1 MTHPTD
7 KLTTMRAHTHVIEYD
22 GGVLVEEVGG
32 PCDVST
38 FANPLRHFNGRDQ
51 WALTLYPLPD
61 DMTYDEM
68 QAAKKEPTEYLQV
81 GGLPDAMTVEIRKPG
96 ACRTLPQLLHNRR
109 NPIEIHTPPH
119 RGLPRRRGVSRHT
132 CGANTVMIR
141 TPTAPPAGRS
151 DQLLNAASDG
161 ASRFVVRATHKPRVG
176 VPSGR
181 SLATASR
188 EADPVHSEPLRTARY
203 ERVDL
208 GFARSS

>member
-96 ACRTLPQLLHNRR
+96 GEQWGAKWLRYAVGHPHDGDPPLDVPINLPHSTQMISKPEVFTADEPAELFHNYYTTGEIPSKYTLR
-109 NPIEIHTPPH
+109 PIEGY
-119 RGLPRRRGVSRHT
+119 R
-132 CGANTVMIR
+132 
-141 TPTAPPAGRS
+141 
-151 DQLLNAASDG
+151 DDG
-161 ASRFVVRATHKPRVG
+161 AY
-176 VPSGR
+176 
-181 SLATASR
+181 LAIPAEQTQ
-188 EADPVHSEPLRTARY
+188 
-203 ERVDL
+203 
-208 GFARSS
+208 

>member
-7 KLTTMRAHTHVIEYD
+7 KRTTMRAHTHVIEYD

-32 PCDVST
+32 PCDVNT

-96 ACRTLPQLLHNRR
+96 GEQWGAKWVRYAVGHPHEVFTADEPAELFHNYYTTGEIPSKYTLR
-109 NPIEIHTPPH
+109 PIEGY
-119 RGLPRRRGVSRHT
+119 RDN
-132 CGANTVMIR
+132 GAYLAI
-141 TPTAPPAGRS
+141 PAE
-151 DQLLNAASDG
+151 Q
-161 ASRFVVRATHKPRVG
+161 TQ
-176 VPSGR
+176 
-181 SLATASR
+181 
-188 EADPVHSEPLRTARY
+188 
-203 ERVDL
+203 
-208 GFARSS
+208 